1 MNAFSINNNPK
12 VESRIDFKK
21 WIGAL
26 MVMLITSMYF
36 FPFIFNAFPSQNTK
50 NLLGALGIVF
60 IFMTFVYKRSFSLT
74 QDILVLFLFGA
85 AVSIV
90 AYVSITYNQTPDY
103 SYVTFIRSMAIWF
116 SGAYVVGAM
125 IWMVHRR
132 IDVEL
137 VMHYLVAVCVFQCAM
152 TMLIQFVPA
161 VKTFVDAHIEQ
172 GQDLLDHLGRM
183 YGIGAS
189 LDVAGSRFSAV
200 LVGMAVII
208 EKNKDTWSRIS
219 LILYILAF
227 VVITVIGNMIA
238 RTTLVGVAIGL
249 AYLLIMVLRSMMHRE
264 SYRQGRMIGTWL
276 IVIALAIPLGITL
289 YNTSKE
295 FSEMMRFGFE
305 GFFKFFESGEFET
318 DSTAKLQ
325 SMIVWPE
332 ELRTWIIGDGY
343 FENSRNDRNYLG
355 NATVRGFYMG
365 TDIGYLRF
373 IFYFGVIGLI
383 AISMVVV
390 YSAIICIRNYPEYR
404 NLFFLAALINFIVWL
419 KVSTDILL
427 FFYLFITATIV
438 EQEFKDDEEE
448 DTNLEEL
455 EE

>member
-1 MNAFSINNNPK
+1 MNNLSSFQPK

-21 WIGAL
+21 WIGAIL
-26 MVMLITSMYF
+26 VMLICSLYF
-36 FPFIFNAFPSQNTK
+36 FPIIFTAFPSQNTK
-50 NLLGALGIVF
+50 NLLGALGVIF

-74 QDILVLFLFGA
+74 SDILILFLLGA
-85 AVSIV
+85 AVSIIS
-90 AYVSITYNQTPDY
+90 YVSITYNQTPDF
-103 SYVTFIRSMAIWF
+103 SYVSFIRSMLIWF
-116 SGAYVVGAM
+116 SGAYVVGVL

-132 IDVEL
+132 IDAEL

-152 TMLIQFVPA
+152 TMLIAFVPA
-161 VKTFVDAHIEQ
+161 VKLFVDAHVEQ
-172 GQDLLDHLGRM
+172 GQGLLDDLGRL

-200 LVGMAVII
+200 LVGMAVLI
-208 EKNKDTWSRIS
+208 EKNKETWSRFS

-227 VVITVIGNMIA
+227 IVITVIGNMIA
-238 RTTLVGVAIGL
+238 RTTLVGVVVAL
-249 AYLLIMVLRSMMHRE
+249 AYLLIRVFRSMMRRE

-295 FSEMMRFGFE
+295 FSEMLRFGFE
-305 GFFKFFESGEFET
+305 GFFSYFESGEFET
-318 DSTAKLQ
+318 DSTAKLK

-343 FENSRNDRNYLG
+343 FENSRNDINYLG
-355 NATVRGFYMG
+355 DATDRGFYMG

-373 IFYFGVIGLI
+373 IFYFGIIGLI
-383 AISMVVV
+383 AMSAVVIHSGLIGIK
-390 YSAIICIRNYPEYR
+390 YFPEYK
-404 NLFFLAALINFIVWL
+404 NLFLLAILINFLVWL

-427 FFYLFITATIV
+427 FFYLFVTATIV
-438 EQEFKDDEEE
+438 EQEFMDDEEE
-448 DTNLEEL
+448 EEEEEL

>member
-1 MNAFSINNNPK
+1 MNNLSSFQPK

-21 WIGAL
+21 WIGAIL
-26 MVMLITSMYF
+26 VMLICSLYF
-36 FPFIFNAFPSQNTK
+36 FPIIFTAFPSQNTK
-50 NLLGALGIVF
+50 NLLGALGVVF

-74 QDILVLFLFGA
+74 SDILILFLLGA
-85 AVSIV
+85 AVSIIS
-90 AYVSITYNQTPDY
+90 YVSITYNQTPDF
-103 SYVTFIRSMAIWF
+103 SYVTFIRSMLIWF
-116 SGAYVVGAM
+116 SGAYVVGVL

-132 IDVEL
+132 IDAEL

-152 TMLIQFVPA
+152 TMLIAFVPA
-161 VKTFVDAHIEQ
+161 VKLFVDAHVEQ
-172 GQDLLDHLGRM
+172 GQGLLDDLGRL

-200 LVGMAVII
+200 LVGMAVLI
-208 EKNKDTWSRIS
+208 EKNKETWSRFS

-227 VVITVIGNMIA
+227 IIITVIGNMIA
-238 RTTLVGVAIGL
+238 RTTLVGVIVAL
-249 AYLLIMVLRSMMHRE
+249 AYLLIRVFRSMMHKE

-305 GFFKFFESGEFET
+305 GFFSYFESGEFET
-318 DSTAKLQ
+318 DSTAKLK

-343 FENSRNDRNYLG
+343 FENSRNDINYLG
-355 NATVRGFYMG
+355 DATDRGFYMG

-373 IFYFGVIGLI
+373 IFYFGIIGLI
-383 AISMVVV
+383 AMSAVVIHSGLIGIK
-390 YSAIICIRNYPEYR
+390 YYPEYK
-404 NLFFLAALINFIVWL
+404 NLFLLAILINFLVWL

-427 FFYLFITATIV
+427 FFYLFVTATIV
-438 EQEFKDDEEE
+438 EQEFMDDEEE
-448 DTNLEEL
+448 EEEEEEL

>member
-1 MNAFSINNNPK
+1 MNNLSSFQPK

-21 WIGAL
+21 WIGAIL
-26 MVMLITSMYF
+26 VMLICSMYF
-36 FPFIFNAFPSQNTK
+36 FPFIFTAFPSQNTK
-50 NLLGALGIVF
+50 NLLGALGVVF

-74 QDILVLFLFGA
+74 SDILILFLLGA
-85 AVSIV
+85 AVSIIS
-90 AYVSITYNQTPDY
+90 YVSITYNQTPDF
-103 SYVTFIRSMAIWF
+103 SYVMFIRSMLIWF
-116 SGAYVVGAM
+116 SGAYVVGVL

-152 TMLIQFVPA
+152 TMLIAFVPA
-161 VKTFVDAHIEQ
+161 VKLFVDAHVEQ
-172 GQDLLDHLGRM
+172 GQGLLDEMGRL

-200 LVGMAVII
+200 LVGMAALI
-208 EKNKDTWSRIS
+208 EKNKETWSRFS

-227 VVITVIGNMIA
+227 IVITVIGNMIA
-238 RTTLVGVAIGL
+238 RTTLVGVVVAL
-249 AYLLIMVLRSMMHRE
+249 AYLLFHVFRSMMRRE

-305 GFFKFFESGEFET
+305 GFFSYFESGEFET
-318 DSTAKLQ
+318 DSTAKLK

-343 FENSRNDRNYLG
+343 FENSRNDINYLG
-355 NATVRGFYMG
+355 DSTDRGFYMG

-373 IFYFGVIGLI
+373 IFYFGIIGLI
-383 AISMVVV
+383 AMSAVVIHSGLV
-390 YSAIICIRNYPEYR
+390 GIKYYPEYK
-404 NLFFLAALINFIVWL
+404 NLFLLAILINFLVWL

-427 FFYLFITATIV
+427 FFYLFVTATIV
-438 EQEFKDDEEE
+438 EQEFMDDEEE
-448 DTNLEEL
+448 EEEVEEL

>member
-1 MNAFSINNNPK
+1 MNNLSSFQPK

-21 WIGAL
+21 WIGAIL
-26 MVMLITSMYF
+26 VMLICSLYF
-36 FPFIFNAFPSQNTK
+36 FPIIFTAFPSQNTK
-50 NLLGALGIVF
+50 NLLGALGVVF

-74 QDILVLFLFGA
+74 SDILILFLLGA
-85 AVSIV
+85 AVSIIS
-90 AYVSITYNQTPDY
+90 YVSITYNQTP
-103 SYVTFIRSMAIWF
+103 
-116 SGAYVVGAM
+116 
-125 IWMVHRR
+125 VHRR
-132 IDVEL
+132 IDAEL

-152 TMLIQFVPA
+152 TMLIAFVPA
-161 VKTFVDAHIEQ
+161 VKLFVDAHVEQ
-172 GQDLLDHLGRM
+172 GQGLLDDLGRL

-200 LVGMAVII
+200 LVGMAVLI
-208 EKNKDTWSRIS
+208 EKNKETWSRFS

-227 VVITVIGNMIA
+227 IIITVIGNMIA
-238 RTTLVGVAIGL
+238 RTTLVGVVVAL
-249 AYLLIMVLRSMMHRE
+249 AYLLIRVFRSMMHKE

-305 GFFKFFESGEFET
+305 GFFSYFESGEFET
-318 DSTAKLQ
+318 DSTAKLK

-343 FENSRNDRNYLG
+343 FENSRNDINYLG
-355 NATVRGFYMG
+355 DATDRGFYMG

-373 IFYFGVIGLI
+373 IFYFGIIGLI
-383 AISMVVV
+383 AMSAVVIHSGLIGIK
-390 YSAIICIRNYPEYR
+390 YYPEYK
-404 NLFFLAALINFIVWL
+404 NLFLLAILINFLVWL

-427 FFYLFITATIV
+427 FFYLFVTATIV
-438 EQEFKDDEEE
+438 EQEFMDDEEE
-448 DTNLEEL
+448 EEEEEEL

>member
-1 MNAFSINNNPK
+1 MNNLSSFQPK

-21 WIGAL
+21 WIGAIL
-26 MVMLITSMYF
+26 VMLICSLYF
-36 FPFIFNAFPSQNTK
+36 FPIIFTAFPSQNTK
-50 NLLGALGIVF
+50 NLLGALGVVF

-74 QDILVLFLFGA
+74 SDILILFLLGA
-85 AVSIV
+85 AVSIIS
-90 AYVSITYNQTPDY
+90 YVSITYNQTPDF
-103 SYVTFIRSMAIWF
+103 SYVSFIRSMLIWF
-116 SGAYVVGAM
+116 SGAYVVGVL

-132 IDVEL
+132 IDAEL

-152 TMLIQFVPA
+152 TMLIAFVPA
-161 VKTFVDAHIEQ
+161 VKLFVDAHVEQ
-172 GQDLLDHLGRM
+172 GQGLLDDLGRL

-200 LVGMAVII
+200 LVGMAVLI
-208 EKNKDTWSRIS
+208 EKNKETWSRFS

-227 VVITVIGNMIA
+227 IVITVIGNMIA
-238 RTTLVGVAIGL
+238 RTTLVGVIVAL
-249 AYLLIMVLRSMMHRE
+249 AYLLIRVFRSMMHKE

-295 FSEMMRFGFE
+295 FSEMLRFGFE
-305 GFFKFFESGEFET
+305 GFFSYFESGEFET
-318 DSTAKLQ
+318 DSTAKLK

-343 FENSRNDRNYLG
+343 FENSRNDINYLG
-355 NATVRGFYMG
+355 DATDRGFYMG

-373 IFYFGVIGLI
+373 IFYFGIIGLI
-383 AISMVVV
+383 AMSAVVIHSGLIGIK
-390 YSAIICIRNYPEYR
+390 YFPEYK
-404 NLFFLAALINFIVWL
+404 NLFLLAILINFLVWL

-427 FFYLFITATIV
+427 FFYLFVTATIV
-438 EQEFKDDEEE
+438 EQEFMDDEEE
-448 DTNLEEL
+448 EEEEEL